1 MIEKT
6 PMIALIASSN
16 SSHLTILK
24 KLLQGAFH
32 LIESADVHQTID
44 LLKTTNVDLVLL
56 DAKLKEGHTLPTA
69 EQIRSVLSF
78 EIPLLLITSNLKKS
92 FVEAALEAGVTD
104 FLHDPLEEEEVEHR
118 VRVAIQARHRSK
130 QISEIAR
137 GKAPTIKP
145 PPKTLADRKI
155 LNDRALKEISQA
167 RKSSNIVSLLMI
179 ELDDPAKKT
188 PDAIDRLIT
197 ILQQNLREK
206 DLLIPQASGK
216 FFLMLPK
223 TSQRAAEVIAETI
236 RSEAEE
242 RSLTVSIG
250 VISFDHTAPTYGTA
264 SADFEHLIAGADAAM
279 QEAKKTG
286 NKIVSEKP

>member
-1 MIEKT
+1 
-6 PMIALIASSN
+6 MIALIASRN
-16 SSHLTILK
+16 SSQRTILNK
-24 KLLQGAFH
+24 ILQPIFH
-32 LIESADVHQTID
+32 LIESADVQDTID
-44 LLKTTNVDLVLL
+44 LLKITHVDLVIL

-69 EQIRSVLSF
+69 EQIRTVLSF
-78 EIPLLLITSNLKKS
+78 DIPILLITSNLKKN
-92 FVEAALEAGVTD
+92 FIEAALEAGVTD
-104 FLHDPLEEEEVEHR
+104 FIHDPLEEEEVEQR
-118 VRVAIQARHRSK
+118 VRVAIQAHHRSK

-145 PPKTLADRKI
+145 SPKTIADRKI

-167 RKSSNIVSLLMI
+167 RKSSNIVSLLII
-179 ELDDPAKKT
+179 ELDDPAKKI
-188 PDAIDRLIT
+188 PLEIDRLFT

-206 DLLIPQASGK
+206 DILIPQAFGK

-223 TSQRAAEVIAETI
+223 TSQRAAEMIAETI
-236 RSEAEE
+236 RTEAEE

-250 VISFDHTAPTYGTA
+250 VISFDHTAPSYGTA
-264 SADFEHLIAGADAAM
+264 SADFEHLIAGANAAM

>member
-1 MIEKT
+1 
-6 PMIALIASSN
+6 MIALIASSN
-16 SSHLTILK
+16 PSQRTILK
-24 KLLQGAFH
+24 NLLQPTFH
-32 LIESADVHQTID
+32 LIESADVGQTID
-44 LLKTTNVDLVLL
+44 LLKTTNVDLVIL

-69 EQIRSVLSF
+69 EQIRAVLSF
-78 EIPLLLITSNLKKS
+78 EIPILLITSNLKKS

-104 FLHDPLEEEEVEHR
+104 FLHDPLEEEEIEHR

-145 PPKTLADRKI
+145 SPKTLADRKI

-188 PDAIDRLIT
+188 PHEIDRLIT
-197 ILQQNLREK
+197 ILNQNLREK
-206 DLLIPQASGK
+206 DILIPQSPGK

-223 TSQRAAEVIAETI
+223 TSQRAAEMIAETI

-264 SADFEHLIAGADAAM
+264 SADFEHLIAGANAAM